1 MADNNRISIK
11 GTSRVLAI
19 TCVAYT
25 TVATILY
32 DNYRIDLIDYSTPV
46 ILGTVA
52 AIMSC
57 AALQRLFCSLFSK
70 NYLSFDYKELSP
82 IGTIPSE
89 TNPDIQEEFPRTE
102 NTTGTVSVVTQKSSY
117 LEKYEARI
125 EELEHAKKER
135 RTAIISTIHDYTTYI
150 MAEFFTKE
158 ELETLHENIEALA
171 YGQQERY
178 KPIRS
183 REDNPI
189 KSPALRHFAWNI
201 GERLDI
207 PLIDRAKF
215 IKEIFPHELGSATI
229 EYLSKNLRDSVT
241 SKIKIDVPE
250 NGDYQFDCMRNFAD
264 GKISSY

>member
-11 GTSRVLAI
+11 KTSRVLAI

-32 DNYRIDLIDYSTPV
+32 DNYRIDLIAYSTPV
-46 ILGTVA
+46 ILGTVT

-57 AALQRLFCSLFSK
+57 AALQRLFCSLFTR
-70 NYLSFDYKELSP
+70 NYLSFGCKELSP
-82 IGTIPSE
+82 IGTIHSE
-89 TNPDIQEEFPRTE
+89 TNPDIQEESPRTE

-125 EELEHAKKER
+125 EELRRNEMEKKTAVVHA
-135 RTAIISTIHDYTTYI
+135 IHEYTTHEMSQFLSI
-150 MAEFFTKE
+150 DD
-158 ELETLHENIEALA
+158 LGTLHENIESLA
-171 YGQQERY
+171 YGQAEPY

-183 REDNPI
+183 KPDNQI
-189 KSPALRHFAWNI
+189 KSPSLRHYAWNI

-215 IKEIFPHELGSATI
+215 IKTIFPHELENATI
-229 EYLSKNLRDSVT
+229 EYLCKNLRDSVPA
-241 SKIKIDVPE
+241 IIAIDVPE
-250 NGDYQFDCMRNFAD
+250 NGDYHFSCMQTSAD
-264 GKISSY
+264 SDN

>member
-11 GTSRVLAI
+11 KTSRVLAI

-32 DNYRIDLIDYSTPV
+32 DNHRIDLIAYSTPV
-46 ILGTVA
+46 ILGTVT

-57 AALQRLFCSLFSK
+57 AALQRLFCSLFTR
-70 NYLSFDYKELSP
+70 NYLSFGCKELSP
-82 IGTIPSE
+82 IGTIHSE
-89 TNPDIQEEFPRTE
+89 TNPDIQEESPRTE

-171 YGQQERY
+171 YGQQER
-178 KPIRS
+178 
-183 REDNPI
+183 
-189 KSPALRHFAWNI
+189 
-201 GERLDI
+201 
-207 PLIDRAKF
+207 
-215 IKEIFPHELGSATI
+215 
-229 EYLSKNLRDSVT
+229 
-241 SKIKIDVPE
+241 
-250 NGDYQFDCMRNFAD
+250 
-264 GKISSY
+264 